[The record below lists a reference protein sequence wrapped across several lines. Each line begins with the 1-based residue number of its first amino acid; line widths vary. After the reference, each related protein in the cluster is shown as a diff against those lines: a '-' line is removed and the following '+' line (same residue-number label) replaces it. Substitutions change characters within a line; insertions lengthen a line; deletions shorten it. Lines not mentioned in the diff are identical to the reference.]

1 MSVRLFIVFLCSLM
15 LSTVAQAAQLHRVQ
29 NPIAGQYIVL
39 IKQDQVRGPQDFSAA
54 AQSRPRV
61 AEFAEGRAR
70 KHGARVERVYENA
83 VRGFSA
89 KMSRRQ
95 AELLAADPAI
105 LLVEED
111 QVITI
116 NATDNNATWGLDR
129 IDQTDLPLDTTYTYN
144 SVAANVH
151 AYVIDTG
158 IYYNHA
164 EFGGRAVQGFDSIRD
179 GRNGNDC
186 NGHGTHV
193 AGTIGGSV
201 YGVAKGV
208 QLYAVRVLDCNGA
221 GTTSGVIAGV
231 DWVAANHQSPAVAN
245 MSLGGGRSI
254 ALDNAVRNAITSGVS
269 FAIAAGN
276 ENGNACNTSPARV
289 PEAITVA
296 ASDANDVRAS
306 FSNYG
311 SCLDIFAPGLNIT
324 SAWNTASNA
333 TRTISGTSMAS
344 PHTAGV
350 AARYLAANP
359 DKTPAEVEAALK
371 NNAVAG
377 RISSAGSG
385 SPNLLLQSQFI
396 GADIRETVVLN
407 NGETVQNIAD
417 NAGGERLYTLTVPS
431 GASDLRISSSGGNGN
446 ADLYVRF
453 GSAPQLS
460 IYDCLSVESGNAES
474 CVFAAPAEGV
484 YYVLLHAAADYS
496 GLGLTASYTS
506 TAVNQ
511 PPVAGFSAAINDLQ
525 VQFSDT
531 SSDAD
536 GTITSW
542 QWIFGDG
549 GSSTLQHPS
558 HDYMAGGSY
567 TISLTVTD
575 DRGASDT
582 RSAVVSVSEPLS
594 EPCSSCESYSGNL
607 LAGQTVYQ
615 PNGRYYY
622 SNRSGIHE
630 AWLEG
635 AAATNFNLTLYR
647 WNRRGWSAVAIS
659 AGATSSEHIR
669 YSGRS
674 GYYLWALSSVA
685 GSGEFNFWLTRP

>member
-1 MSVRLFIVFLCSLM
+1 MSARQFIVSLFAVM
-15 LSTVAQAAQLHRVQ
+15 LSAAVQAAPLQHVQ

-39 IKQDQVRGPQDFSAA
+39 IKPDQVRGPRDFSAA

-61 AEFAEGRAR
+61 AMFAEGRAR
-70 KHGARVERVYENA
+70 KHGAQVERIYENT

-95 AELLAADPAI
+95 AERLAADPAI

-116 NATDNNATWGLDR
+116 DVTQSNATWGLDR
-129 IDQTDLPLDTTYTYN
+129 IDQTDLPLDTAYTYN
-144 SVAANVH
+144 GTAANVH

-158 IYYNHA
+158 INFNHA
-164 EFGGRAVQGFDSIRD
+164 EFGGRAVQGFDSVGD

-193 AGTIGGSV
+193 AGTIGGNV

-208 QLYAVRVLDCNGA
+208 QLHAVRVLNCNGA

-231 DWVAANHQSPAVAN
+231 DWVAANHQAPAVAN
-245 MSLGGGRSI
+245 MSLGGGRST
-254 ALDNAVRNAITSGVS
+254 ALDNAVRNAIASGVS

-276 ENGNACNTSPARV
+276 ENGNACFTSPARV

-296 ASDANDVRAS
+296 ASGANDVRAS

-311 SCLDIFAPGLNIT
+311 SCVDVFAPGVNIT
-324 SAWNTASNA
+324 SAWSTANNV

-344 PHTAGV
+344 PHVAGV

-359 DKTPAEVEAALK
+359 DKTPAEVEAVLT
-371 NNAVAG
+371 NNAVVG
-377 RISSAGSG
+377 RLSSVGTG

-396 GADIRETVVLN
+396 GAENRDPIVLN
-407 NGETVQNIAD
+407 NGESVQNITD
-417 NAGGERLYTLTVPS
+417 SAGGERLYTITVPS
-431 GASDLRISSSGGNGN
+431 GASDLSVSSAGGNGN

-460 IYDCLSVESGNAES
+460 TFDCRSAGSLNAES
-474 CVFAAPAEGV
+474 CSFAAPAEGV
-484 YYVLLHAAADYS
+484 YYVLVHAAADYS

-506 TAVNQ
+506 TTVNQ
-511 PPVAGFSAAINDLQ
+511 TPVAGFSTAISNLQ
-525 VQFSDT
+525 VQFNDN

-536 GTITSW
+536 GVITTW

-549 GSSTLQHPS
+549 GSSTQQHPS
-558 HDYMAGGSY
+558 HNYMASGTY

-575 DRGASDT
+575 DLGDSNT
-582 RSAVVSVSEPLS
+582 HFEVISVSEPVS
-594 EPCSSCESYSGNL
+594 EPCSNCENYSGNL
-607 LAGQTVYQ
+607 SVGQTVYQ
-615 PNGRYYY
+615 PNGSYYY

-635 AAATNFNLTLYR
+635 PAATNFNLTLYR
-647 WNRRGWSAVAIS
+647 WDRRRWRAVAVS
-659 AGATSSEHIR
+659 AGASSSEHIR
-669 YSGRS
+669 YSGGS
-674 GYYLWALSSVA
+674 GYYIWALSSA
-685 GSGEFNFWLTRP
+685 SGSGEFGFWLTRP

>member
-1 MSVRLFIVFLCSLM
+1 MSARLFIVSLFSLM
-15 LSTVAQAAQLHRVQ
+15 LSVAVQAAPLQRVQ

-39 IKQDQVRGPQDFSAA
+39 IKPEQVRGARDFSTAA
-54 AQSRPRV
+54 RSRPRV
-61 AEFAEGRAR
+61 AQFAEGRAR
-70 KHGARVERVYENA
+70 KHGARVERIYENS

-89 KMSRRQ
+89 KMSRRE
-95 AELLAADPAI
+95 AERLAADPAI

-111 QVITI
+111 QIITI
-116 NATDNNATWGLDR
+116 DATDTDVTWGLDR

-144 SVAANVH
+144 GTAENVH

-158 IYYNHA
+158 IYFNHA
-164 EFGGRAVQGFDSIRD
+164 EFGGRAVQGFDGVRD

-186 NGHGTHV
+186 HGHGTHV

-208 QLYAVRVLDCNGA
+208 QLHAVRVLNCNGS

-245 MSLGGGRSI
+245 MSLGGGRST

-276 ENGNACNTSPARV
+276 ENGNACSSSPARV
-289 PEAITVA
+289 SEAITVA
-296 ASDANDVRAS
+296 ASGANDVRAS

-311 SCLDIFAPGLNIT
+311 SCLDVFAPGVNIT

-344 PHTAGV
+344 PHVAGV

-359 DKTPAEVEAALK
+359 DKTPAEVEAALM

-377 RISSAGSG
+377 RISSAGTG
-385 SPNLLLQSQFI
+385 SPNLLLQSQFVETEV
-396 GADIRETVVLN
+396 REPLALN
-407 NGETVQNIAD
+407 KDQTVQDLAD
-417 NAGGERLYTLTVPS
+417 SAGGERLYTLTVPS
-431 GASDLRISSSGGNGN
+431 GATDLRISSVGGNGN

-460 IYDCLSVESGNAES
+460 NYDCRSVGSLNSES
-474 CVFAAPAEGV
+474 CVFAEPAEGI
-484 YYVLLHAAADYS
+484 YYVLLHAAANYS

-506 TAVNQ
+506 TTVNQ
-511 PPVAGFSAAINDLQ
+511 APLADFSTAINNLQ
-525 VQFSDT
+525 VQFNDN

-536 GTITSW
+536 GTITAW

-549 GSSTLQHPS
+549 SSSTLKHPG
-558 HDYMAGGSY
+558 HDYMAGGNY
-567 TISLTVTD
+567 TVSLTVTD
-575 DRGASDT
+575 DLGAVDI
-582 RSAVVSVSEPLS
+582 RSAVISVTEPAS
-594 EPCSSCESYSGNL
+594 EPCSNCESYNGNL
-607 LAGQTVYQ
+607 SAGRTIYQ
-615 PNGRYYY
+615 PNGSYYY
-622 SNRSGIHE
+622 SGRSGIHE

-635 AAATNFNLTLYR
+635 PAATNFNLTLYR
-647 WNRRGWSAVAIS
+647 WDRWRWRAVAVS
-659 AGATSSEHIR
+659 AGSSSSEHVR
-669 YSGRS
+669 YSARS
-674 GYYLWALSSVA
+674 GYYRWALSSA
-685 GSGEFNFWLTRP
+685 SGSGEFNFWLTRP